1 MAMMRFTRLLNKS
14 GLTMVSLAKKAAIGL
29 LVVEIALSLVVIALM
44 SSAQGCGRGVVSGT
58 MTREELSSAA
68 TEEGT
73 DDLCELADAMM
84 AASNRGDTVQ
94 AERLA
99 KILEEAMGLPTDGT
113 KEEKR

>member
-1 MAMMRFTRLLNKS
+1 MTSETRTLRV
-14 GLTMVSLAKKAAIGL
+14 TIGL
-29 LVVEIALSLVVIALM
+29 LVIEIALSLVVIALM
-44 SSAQGCGRGVVSGT
+44 SSAQGCGRGVVSDSLT
-58 MTREELSSAA
+58 HSELAEVA
-68 TEEGT
+68 TAEGT